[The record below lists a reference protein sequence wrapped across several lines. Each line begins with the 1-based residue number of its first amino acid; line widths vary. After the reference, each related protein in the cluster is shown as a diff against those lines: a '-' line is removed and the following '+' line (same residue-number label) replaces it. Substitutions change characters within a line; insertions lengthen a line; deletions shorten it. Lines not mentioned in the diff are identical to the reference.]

1 MPLISQLF
9 CFLTATR
16 RTFDVASPLHRAV
29 PDGALADSPGGFRNR
44 SRPQIFSR
52 APFDRASFIFIRR
65 ESGATVTSRCTRNFS
80 SKKSGSGRCYY
91 TPQNLTR
98 PDLYWR
104 SAMASTPD
112 CRVASASLSAPA
124 GFSGFPVS
132 SEPALTSSST
142 PDLSLAA
149 DELLQRQLDELAAIH
164 RRLRRLQAA
173 WPAAGPADVQ
183 RPANGDFL
191 LYPAVWRFRA
201 ALPALV
207 GACGALV
214 HTTRAR
220 LDRVRPG
227 LARLRGLSRA
237 GRAGGG
243 S

>member
-1 MPLISQLF
+1 
-9 CFLTATR
+9 
-16 RTFDVASPLHRAV
+16 
-29 PDGALADSPGGFRNR
+29 
-44 SRPQIFSR
+44 
-52 APFDRASFIFIRR
+52 
-65 ESGATVTSRCTRNFS
+65 
-80 SKKSGSGRCYY
+80 
-91 TPQNLTR
+91 
-98 PDLYWR
+98 
-104 SAMASTPD
+104 MASTPD

-142 PDLSLAA
+142 PVLSLAA

-164 RRLRRLQAA
+164 RRLRRLADG
-173 WPAAGPADVQ
+173 WPAAMEPSGPPRPAD
-183 RPANGDFL
+183 GDFL
-191 LYPAVWRFRA
+191 LYPDVWRFRA

-227 LARLRGLSRA
+227 LERLRGLSRA

>member
-1 MPLISQLF
+1 
-9 CFLTATR
+9 
-16 RTFDVASPLHRAV
+16 
-29 PDGALADSPGGFRNR
+29 
-44 SRPQIFSR
+44 
-52 APFDRASFIFIRR
+52 
-65 ESGATVTSRCTRNFS
+65 
-80 SKKSGSGRCYY
+80 
-91 TPQNLTR
+91 
-98 PDLYWR
+98 
-104 SAMASTPD
+104 MASTPD

-124 GFSGFPVS
+124 GFSGFLVS
-132 SEPALTSSST
+132 SESALTSSST

-207 GACGALV
+207 GACGALL

-227 LARLRGLSRA
+227 LERLRGLSRA